1 MTGKLFYEL
10 TKYSYHFKT
19 TVAFWFISFLIMLVT
34 TIIAVVLSLQKFVD
48 QKNKQLEK
56 IEDENAELENK
67 LSNAEH
73 DHEVNLNG
81 QLASKERIKQERDS
95 YIARNAELEAIN
107 NNQILLLNQMLATTP
122 KPELVSLVSTNIAQ
136 DKIESQVLNNVSN
149 QED

>member
-1 MTGKLFYEL
+1 M
-10 TKYSYHFKT
+10 
-19 TVAFWFISFLIMLVT
+19 
-34 TIIAVVLSLQKFVD
+34 SLQKFVD

-73 DHEVNLNG
+73 DHEANLNG

-107 NNQILLLNQMLATTP
+107 NNQILLLNQILATTP